1 MSRIGKKS
9 IQITPGVEVKLLNGI
24 IEVKGPKGFLKMT
37 PVSEVEVLIEE
48 KEIKI
53 NPKINDDNKSRAL
66 WGLTRT
72 LIANMIEGVTKG
84 FEKKMEINGVGFKAR
99 VEGKDLILDV
109 GFSHPVKIPAP
120 ENISFLVEKNIIT
133 VSGIDKELV
142 GQISASIRRIRS
154 PEPYKGKGIK
164 YTTEI
169 IRKKLG
175 KKAAGAG

>member
-1 MSRIGKKS
+1 MSRIGKKP
-9 IQITPGVEVKLLNGI
+9 IQITSGVEVKTLNGI
-24 IEVKGPKGFLKMT
+24 IEIKGPKGSLSIK
-37 PVSEVEVLIEE
+37 PAPEVEVVIEE
-48 KEIKI
+48 KEIKVSPRDI
-53 NPKINDDNKSRAL
+53 NSNKARAL
-66 WGLTRT
+66 WGLNRT

-109 GFSHPVKIPAP
+109 GFSHPVKTVAP
-120 ENISFLVEKNIIT
+120 ENISFLVEKNVIT

-142 GQISASIRRIRS
+142 GQICASIRKIRP

>member
-1 MSRIGKKS
+1 MSRIGKKP
-9 IQITPGVEVKLLNGI
+9 IEIKPGVEIGISKGI
-24 IEVKGPKGFLKMT
+24 IQVKGPKGSLSMKL
-37 PVSEVEVLIEE
+37 VSEIDVLIEE
-48 KEIKI
+48 KEIKV
-53 NPKINDDNKSRAL
+53 NPKDINDNKSKAL
-66 WGLTRT
+66 WGLIRT
-72 LIANMIEGVTKG
+72 LIANMIDGVTKG

-109 GFSHPVKIPAP
+109 GFSHPVKITAP
-120 ENISFLVEKNIIT
+120 ENISFLVEKNVIT

-142 GQISASIRRIRS
+142 GQISASIRKIRP

-164 YTTEI
+164 YSTEI

>member
-1 MSRIGKKS
+1 MSRIGKKT
-9 IQITPGVEVKLLNGI
+9 IQITDGVEVKFVNGI
-24 IEVKGPKGFLKMT
+24 IEAKGPKGVLTMKPIESM
-37 PVSEVEVLIEE
+37 EVVIEG
-48 KEIKI
+48 KEIKVT
-53 NPKINDDNKSRAL
+53 PKNLEEKNAKAF

-72 LIANMIEGVTKG
+72 LIANMIDGVSKG
-84 FEKKMEINGVGFKAR
+84 FEKKMELNGVGFKVR

-109 GFSHPVKIPAP
+109 GFSHPVKIIAP
-120 ENISFLVEKNIIT
+120 EGIAFLVEKNVIT

-142 GQISASIRRIRS
+142 GRIAADVRRVRP

-164 YTTEI
+164 YQNEI